1 MTEDTEMKT
10 GFADVVYVVSATK
23 SDQSEF
29 WACATPR
36 RVAAAQV
43 QRLLPPGWTAR
54 SMGWRLSPTRTAELK
69 MRHDLARRLT

>member
-1 MTEDTEMKT
+1 MTEGTEMKT

-36 RVAAAQV
+36 RV
-43 QRLLPPGWTAR
+43 GCTGTAIAPAW
-54 SMGWRLSPTRTAELK
+54 MDGK
-69 MRHDLARRLT
+69 INGLAP